1 MNGPFI
7 GSLNAAEAWGCVTMA
22 LGILMGLVWS
32 RRTGWGCGGLVTPG
46 LMALYAASPVRVMAA
61 LVMGLLLAPVL
72 SFVARSLALYGRE
85 RAGAAMLLALAAHLA
100 LLFVVPSPPWLGWV
114 VPGLIAADA
123 ERQGAVMTVCGAT
136 SCAIAASFGVGL
148 IRGLLG

>member
-22 LGILMGLVWS
+22 LGVLMGLVWS
-32 RRTGWGCGGLVTPG
+32 RRTGWGCGGLETPG
-46 LMALYAASPVRVMAA
+46 LMALYAASPARVVAA
-61 LVMGLLLAPVL
+61 LAMGLLLAPVL

-85 RAGAAMLLALAAHLA
+85 RAGAAMLLALTAHLA

>member
-7 GSLNAAEAWGCVTMA
+7 GALNAAEAWGCVTMA
-22 LGILMGLVWS
+22 LGVLMGLVWS

-46 LMALYAASPVRVMAA
+46 LMALYAASPARVVAA
-61 LVMGLLLAPVL
+61 LAMGLLLAPVL

-85 RAGAAMLLALAAHLA
+85 RAGAAMLLALVAHLA
-100 LLFVVPSPPWLGWV
+100 LLFVAPSPPWLGWV

-123 ERQGAVMTVCGAT
+123 ERQGAAMTACGAT
-136 SCAIAASFGVGL
+136 SCAVAASFAAGL
-148 IRGLLG
+148 MRGLLG

>member
-7 GSLNAAEAWGCVTMA
+7 GALNAAEAWGCVTMA
-22 LGILMGLVWS
+22 LGVLMGLVWS

-46 LMALYAASPVRVMAA
+46 LMALYAASPARVMAA

>member
-22 LGILMGLVWS
+22 LGVLMGLVWS

-46 LMALYAASPVRVMAA
+46 LMALYAASPARVVAA
-61 LVMGLLLAPVL
+61 LAMGLLLAPVL

-85 RAGAAMLLALAAHLA
+85 RAGAAILLALAAHLA